1 MTVRKQ
7 LELTI
12 RDSWL
17 SDAPTDR
24 TKESRFHD
32 GAGLRSPA
40 RNRTD
45 KIGIVAGERKAWTKS
60 QRPKWGYAGR
70 EREAQR
76 DVLLK
81 ETSTEKTINKECFH
95 INLFIDLLKRKGK
108 NKLREADR
116 KLYIFLQV
124 KQKID

>member
-1 MTVRKQ
+1 M
-7 LELTI
+7 
-12 RDSWL
+12 
-17 SDAPTDR
+17 
-24 TKESRFHD
+24 
-32 GAGLRSPA
+32 
-40 RNRTD
+40 D
-45 KIGIVAGERKAWTKS
+45 KKSKAEMGICRE
-60 QRPKWGYAGR
+60 R